1 MNEIVIS
8 NNNGTLTVS
17 SIQVAQDFEKR
28 HDHIT
33 RDIENLIE
41 QAKSHC
47 SKLSGENLIE
57 QAESHSPILGTE
69 NSAVKSMFIETTYT
83 NERGREYKCY
93 NMTRDG
99 FSLLVMGFTGA
110 KALEWKLK
118 YIQAF
123 NEMERQLREPKTKSV
138 DDKAKA
144 LEIRMMNAKARL
156 MKAQAEQSKVLLECA
171 KISSLSDVSRNCIVA
186 KAVEL
191 ATGEQIV
198 ALPKIEKT
206 YTATEI
212 GDMFGVSANK
222 IGRVAKEYNLKT
234 AEYGEEVL
242 DMAKYAKGKQVP
254 TFRYNEKAIEKFKE
268 ILS

>member
-1 MNEIVIS
+1 MNEIVIN

-17 SIQVAQDFEKR
+17 SLQVAEDFGKQ
-28 HDHIT
+28 HKDVLKA
-33 RDIENLIE
+33 IENIKA
-41 QAKSHC
+41 QNC
-47 SKLSGENLIE
+47 
-57 QAESHSPILGTE
+57 
-69 NSAVKSMFIETTYT
+69 AVTSMFIESAYQAGTGK
-83 NERGREYKCY
+83 NYKSY
-93 NMTRDG
+93 EMTRDG
-99 FSLLVMGFTGA
+99 FSLLVMGFTGS

-123 NEMERQLREPKTKSV
+123 NEMEKALRNPKTKTV
-138 DDKAKA
+138 KTDEDKAKA
-144 LEIRMMNAKARL
+144 LEVRMMNAKARL

-222 IGRVAKEYNLKT
+222 IGRIAKEYNLKT

-254 TFRYNEKAIEKFKE
+254 TFRYNEKAVEKFKK
-268 ILS
+268 IFN

>member
-1 MNEIVIS
+1 MNEIVIN

-17 SIQVAQDFEKR
+17 SLQVAEDFGKR
-28 HDHIT
+28 HDNIM
-33 RDIENLIE
+33 RDIESIIKGLPKIE
-41 QAKSHC
+41 ETP
-47 SKLSGENLIE
+47 SKL
-57 QAESHSPILGTE
+57 
-69 NSAVKSMFIETTYT
+69 FIEATYQHSQNKQT
-83 NERGREYKCY
+83 YKCY
-93 NMTRDG
+93 ELTRDG
-99 FSLLVMGFTGA
+99 FSLLVMGFTGS

-123 NEMERQLREPKTKSV
+123 NEMERQLRNPKTKTV
-138 DDKAKA
+138 KTDEDKAKA
-144 LEIRMMNAKARL
+144 LEVRMMNAKARL

-171 KISSLSDVSRNCIVA
+171 KISSLSDTSKNCIVA

-191 ATGEQIV
+191 ATGEQII

-212 GDMFGVSANK
+212 GEMFGVSANK
-222 IGRVAKEYNLKT
+222 IGRIAKEYNLKT

-254 TFRYNEKAIEKFKE
+254 TFRYNEKTVEKFKK
-268 ILS
+268 IFN